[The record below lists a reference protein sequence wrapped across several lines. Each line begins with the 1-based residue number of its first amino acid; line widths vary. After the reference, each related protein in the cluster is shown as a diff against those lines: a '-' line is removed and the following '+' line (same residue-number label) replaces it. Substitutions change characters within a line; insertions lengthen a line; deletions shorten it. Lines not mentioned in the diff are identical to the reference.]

1 MQNRPDRSELLD
13 AVARFL
19 GEQVVLAV
27 PDRSVAFRVRI
38 AAWLVEV
45 VARELA
51 SEEAHDLNEIRG
63 LVALLGAPPVEPT
76 AGRSERA
83 EQTGAL
89 RAQLARHIR
98 DDELDAAGQ
107 AEVLEHMKRVLA
119 DRLSVVQPRFDLRA
133 DVEDERPR

>member
-1 MQNRPDRSELLD
+1 MYVSTETLVD
-13 AVARFL
+13 VTC
-19 GEQVVLAV
+19 
-27 PDRSVAFRVRI
+27 

-51 SEEAHDLNEIRG
+51 SEEAHDLNELRG
-63 LVALLGAPPVEPT
+63 LAALLGAPPVEPN
-76 AGRSERA
+76 AARSERA

-89 RAQLARHIR
+89 RAQLARRIR
-98 DDELDAAGQ
+98 DDEIDAAGQ